1 MENKA
6 KEVIPKS
13 ELTEHRKCTP
23 CTCASNKAI
32 RNAGLATGAIVAGL
46 MTLFNS

>member
-1 MENKA
+1 MKNKT
-6 KEVIPKS
+6 KDKS
-13 ELTEHRKCTP
+13 ELKSDKKCTP

-46 MTLFNS
+46 MTLFNN